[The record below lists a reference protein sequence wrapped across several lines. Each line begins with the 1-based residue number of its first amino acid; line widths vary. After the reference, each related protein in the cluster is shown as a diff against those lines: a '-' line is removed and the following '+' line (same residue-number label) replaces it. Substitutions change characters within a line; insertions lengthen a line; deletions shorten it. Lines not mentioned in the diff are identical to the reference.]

1 MHLGGP
7 TVPKINGC
15 SWNVLVD
22 IGVCYG
28 HAQEKKKNEAGFLCP
43 LKTEEIELEIAFL
56 MSKNQRP
63 LKQPYEFLKE
73 RKGDQF

>member
-1 MHLGGP
+1 MFS
-7 TVPKINGC
+7 
-15 SWNVLVD
+15 SWNVLLD

-28 HAQEKKKNEAGFLCP
+28 HAQKRMKQEARVP
-43 LKTEEIELEIAFL
+43 LKTKEIELEIAFL